1 MMIFGCS
8 KYKIDQAQK
17 FSSLNTGIKLPLTG
31 PKTRVRMDTGKAEHF
46 LDFLV
51 FSDILQDVA
60 YGATKVTFQS
70 GEEQRIAH
78 TVTTSNFNHIIAFY
92 KQYCDSTKYTPLSDS
107 ILWGILYGI
116 NSTAFNNRHTLYI
129 D

>member
-17 FSSLNTGIKLPLTG
+17 FSSLNTGIKLPLTS

-60 YGATKVTFQS
+60 
-70 GEEQRIAH
+70 
-78 TVTTSNFNHIIAFY
+78 
-92 KQYCDSTKYTPLSDS
+92 
-107 ILWGILYGI
+107 
-116 NSTAFNNRHTLYI
+116 
-129 D
+129 